1 MADIDYYFR
10 LNKTLTYKLLFG
22 GVILYGINDK
32 VKYLG
37 NIFLNRATPT
47 SNTENTNQSSKK
59 LNIYNKKTNEYISSA
74 LYVISLVM
82 LSLGVISYIAN
93 IGYEGY
99 NYYKNY
105 NKQTEVEV
113 KPPESEAVKPQD
125 DDQNKDE
132 DTDDN
137 DAPPIRIKY
146 EYVEKR
152 WYYKL
157 YDITI
162 WILDFVITLFFI
174 RYLSMNGLY
183 ILSNTD
189 GDPSNTDGYPSI
201 FRYIFEYFNA
211 ILAIPSSLIYEIMTY
226 KKSEELF
233 KEGEAPGIKILDAI
247 RVLASIPLDTKIH
260 DSIRRKANKTLG
272 KSMKKNPYICD
283 DEWIKYTFYLFAGGF
298 YMYTSPVWNIITIM
312 LLGSFIYYGFNGDI
326 RLPFLKKQ
334 KISDVF
340 NDTWLV

>member
-1 MADIDYYFR
+1 M
-10 LNKTLTYKLLFG
+10 TYKLLFG

-37 NIFLNRATPT
+37 NIFID
-47 SNTENTNQSSKK
+47 SNSKNNK
-59 LNIYNKKTNEYISSA
+59 HKKTQGYISSA
-74 LYVISLVM
+74 LYFISLIM
-82 LSLGVISYIAN
+82 LSWGVISYIAN
-93 IGYEGY
+93 IGYDGY

-105 NKQTEVEV
+105 NKQIEVEV
-113 KPPESEAVKPQD
+113 KPPESGAVQSQD

-132 DTDDN
+132 DSEGDEDTEDDEDTDGD
-137 DAPPIRIKY
+137 DAPSTRIKY

-157 YDITI
+157 YDIII
-162 WILDFVITLFFI
+162 WVLDFVITLFFI
-174 RYLSMNGLY
+174 RYLSVNGLH

-189 GDPSNTDGYPSI
+189 NGYPSI
-201 FRYIFEYFNA
+201 FKYIFEYFNA
-211 ILAIPSSLIYEIMTY
+211 IIAIPSTLIYEIMTY

-247 RVLASIPLDTKIH
+247 RFIASIPLDTKIH
-260 DSIRRKANKTLG
+260 DSIRKQANIELG
-272 KSMKKNPYICD
+272 KTSKENPYICD

-340 NDTWLV
+340 NNTWMV

>member
-1 MADIDYYFR
+1 MDNIDYYFR
-10 LNKTLTYKLLFG
+10 LNKTSTYKLLFG

-37 NIFLNRATPT
+37 DIFLNSKTL
-47 SNTENTNQSSKK
+47 SNQENTNKSFNK
-59 LNIYNKKTNEYISSA
+59 IYNKKTNEYISSA
-74 LYVISLVM
+74 LYVISLIM

-113 KPPESEAVKPQD
+113 KPPQSGAVKSQD
-125 DDQNKDE
+125 DDKKAS
-132 DTDDN
+132 DDDDDS
-137 DAPPIRIKY
+137 DATQPTKIKY

-157 YDITI
+157 YDILI
-162 WILDFVITLFFI
+162 WVLDFVITLFFI
-174 RYLSMNGLY
+174 RYLSVNGLH
-183 ILSNTD
+183 ILSETA
-189 GDPSNTDGYPSI
+189 GYPSL
-201 FRYIFEYFNA
+201 FKYIFEYFNA
-211 ILAIPSSLIYEIMTY
+211 IIAIPSTLIYEIMTY

-247 RVLASIPLDTKIH
+247 RVIASIPLDTKIH
-260 DSIRRKANKTLG
+260 DSIRKQANNEFGKTS
-272 KSMKKNPYICD
+272 KENPYICD

-340 NDTWLV
+340 NNTWMV